1 MYHNIT
7 LPNGDV
13 SLCCMDYGLEH
24 IIGNLLEQDYEDV
37 IPDNNACFN
46 LCRFCENGGETRMN
60 DLQELL
66 NYFISNPEEADI
78 NFKLANYY
86 NSIGQT
92 ASAVSYYIRTSERTS
107 DTKRAYSCLLAAA
120 NCLIRKD
127 VALILCEVC

>member
-1 MYHNIT
+1 M
-7 LPNGDV
+7 
-13 SLCCMDYGLEH
+13 
-24 IIGNLLEQDYEDV
+24 
-37 IPDNNACFN
+37 NN
-46 LCRFCENGGETRMN
+46 
-60 DLQELL
+60 LQELL

-120 NCLIRKD
+120 NCFDSQGCRSNS
-127 VALILCEVC
+127 VQVC